1 MRKIILLFL
10 NFLIMSGAFA
20 QLKCR
25 VGELGGSSTVP
36 KSDTAMRIVLR
47 CYRVLPDNPS
57 PLLVINNK
65 IIPFGQLSAVNPND
79 IERVDILKGPKA
91 TAIYGPE
98 GVGGAIIVTLKTW
111 QLKVKDAQD
120 GRPVAGAN
128 ILLKGKKSSQMFT
141 SDSTGVAHIPRVSKT
156 DSISF
161 LISSVGY
168 ITLESSLNA
177 GLSEILLDRNA
188 IEQDTI
194 FLKSIVTYRR
204 IACGYTICRV
214 TSSCSHVLNKNDSI
228 FLALQYTRNNVN
240 LYPNPVRQGAS
251 ITLDLNNCAQNF
263 SLSIYSS
270 SGKLLRRSAYRL
282 VKGDSRIIIET
293 NPSWTP
299 GMYFIEIK
307 EAVSSVAIK
316 TRFIIQ

>member
-1 MRKIILLFL
+1 MRVIILLFL
-10 NFLIMSGAFA
+10 NLLIMHAAFA

-25 VGELGGSSTVP
+25 VGELISSSTVP
-36 KSDTAMRIVLR
+36 KSDTATRIVLR

-65 IIPFGQLSAVNPND
+65 IIPLSRLSAVDPND
-79 IERVDILKGPKA
+79 IERVDILKGAKA
-91 TAIYGPE
+91 TAIFGPE

-141 SDSTGVAHIPRVSKT
+141 SDSNGVARIPRVSKI
-156 DSISF
+156 DSMSF

-168 ITLESSLNA
+168 TTLESSLNA

-188 IEQDTI
+188 IIQDTI
-194 FLKSIVTYRR
+194 FIKSIITYRR
-204 IACGYTICRV
+204 ISCGYTICRV
-214 TSSCSHVLNKNDSI
+214 TSCSHVLNKNDSI
-228 FLALQYTRNNVN
+228 FPALQYTRNNVN

-251 ITLDLNNCAQNF
+251 ITLDLNNSSAQNF
-263 SLSIYSS
+263 LLSIYSS
-270 SGKLLRRSAYRL
+270 TGNLLRRSAYRL
-282 VKGDSRIIIET
+282 VKGDSRIILET
-293 NPSWTP
+293 NPSWAP
-299 GMYFIEIK
+299 GIYFIEIINADIK
-307 EAVSSVAIK
+307 AAIK
-316 TRFIIQ
+316 TKFILQ